1 MQNNVVRKCFI
12 IGIIILFFGIST
24 YQNCTLSYPSDIS
37 FNNGLNYPDSAT
49 NYKQLIVDLGFRDVI
64 WNVTLSF
71 DEPDGANDY
80 TIFGEAPDA
89 NDGVP
94 PDDYDEPKPPAP
106 PTPYIRSWFND
117 SLNEPYN
124 FLWKDYRHYPD
135 TSKKWNLSVQWVPTD
150 FVTPTTVTI
159 SWSTVE
165 VGYSEYNIVKFCNN
179 SEVQLRNML
188 IESNYSFLC
197 PAMVPQIFYIICQ
210 GNNTPPEKPEKPSG
224 QTQVNTNIEYTYSS
238 RTIDI
243 EGNEIYY
250 LFDWGDGNN
259 SGWIGPYNSNTT
271 ASAKYTW
278 TTEGIY
284 QIKVKAK
291 DTSNAESEWSDSLIV
306 TVDNTPPTVNILK
319 PVKGLYIIDKK
330 IRPFF
335 IRRPLIIGRITIN
348 VNATDYETGVDR
360 VEFYGGIL
368 GTKYLGNATIE
379 PYNFTWKRDR
389 LRFIHMQILKVIAY
403 DKVGNKAVDRIIVH
417 KFL

>member
-1 MQNNVVRKCFI
+1 MQNNVLRKCFI
-12 IGIIILFFGIST
+12 IGLILLFFFIST
-24 YQNCTLSYPSDIS
+24 YQNYTLSYPSDIS
-37 FNNGLNYPDSAT
+37 INNGLIYLNSAT
-49 NYKQLIVDLGFRDVI
+49 NHKQLIVDLGFRDVI

-124 FLWKDYRHYPD
+124 FLWKDYRYYPD

-159 SWSTVE
+159 SWNIDE
-165 VGYSEYNIVKFCNN
+165 VGYSEYNIVKFCNS
-179 SEVQLRNML
+179 SEVQLKNML

-197 PAMVPQIFYIICQ
+197 PAMVPQIFYITCQ
-210 GNNTPPEKPEKPSG
+210 GNNTPPEKPETPSG
-224 QTQVNTNIEYTYSS
+224 QTQVNTNNEYTYSS
-238 RTIDI
+238 RSIDA
-243 EGNEIYY
+243 EDNQIYY

-259 SGWIGPYNSNTT
+259 SGWIGPYNSNAT
-271 ASAKYTW
+271 ASAKYKW
-278 TTEGIY
+278 TTEGNY
-284 QIKVKAK
+284 QVKVKAK
-291 DTSNAESEWSDSLIV
+291 DTTNAESEWSDSLTV
-306 TVDNTPPTVNILK
+306 TVDNTPPTINILK
-319 PVKGLYIIDKK
+319 PVKGLYILDKM

-335 IRRPLIIGRITIN
+335 IRRPFIIGRITIE
-348 VNATDYETGVDR
+348 VNATDDETGIDR
-360 VEFYGGIL
+360 VEFSGGLL
-368 GTKYLGNATIE
+368 GTKKLGNTTAE

-389 LRFIHMQILKVIAY
+389 IRFIHMQILKVVAY
-403 DKVGNKAVDRIIVH
+403 DKAGNKAVDRIIVH